1 MTMESKGSA
10 SRRDLLIGG
19 AAIIAVAALSDKTA
33 VAQPVNM
40 SFQKTDTAV
49 VFIDPQNDVLSEKG
63 ANWGAVGARYREQD
77 C

>member
-1 MTMESKGSA
+1 MDIE
-10 SRRDLLIGG
+10 
-19 AAIIAVAALSDKTA
+19 
-33 VAQPVNM
+33 
-40 SFQKTDTAV
+40 KTDTAV